1 MDALIW
7 PGVALLLGVIAI
19 LILKKPLTRLVD
31 RITHIDK
38 SGIRAASQEVVAAQK
53 PEEKQVSSRELMEV
67 AFNVVI
73 KDQEQLIRDQLA
85 KIRFDSQAEKEALL
99 TRALARSQ
107 VYAQYDRVS
116 TLIFGSQLELLVEA
130 SSRPA
135 GISFQLVADAFH
147 RVKTQDPLFHE
158 QTTLESYQRFLLN
171 SNLLYADG
179 DALKI
184 TTFAKEFLKYL
195 IDNGLTHRRRG

>member
-7 PGVALLLGVIAI
+7 PGVVLILGVVAI
-19 LILKKPLTRLVD
+19 LVLKKPLTRLVD

-38 SGIRAASQEVVAAQK
+38 SGIRAASQDVAVAK
-53 PEEKQVSSRELMEV
+53 NPEEKQVSSRELMEV
-67 AFNVVI
+67 AFNGVI
-73 KDQEQLIRDQLA
+73 KDQEQLIRDQLG
-85 KIRFDSQAEKEALL
+85 KIRFDSPAEKESLL

-147 RVKTQDPLFHE
+147 RVKTQDSVFHE

-171 SNLLYADG
+171 SNLLYAEG

-184 TTFAKEFLKYL
+184 TMFAKEFLKYL
-195 IDNGLTHRRRG
+195 IDNGLTNRRRG